1 MYGKYWRGGR
11 SYWFSLQSFYFFYE
25 TRFFYIL
32 FLGADL
38 SFDIELDD
46 IDLDQLDKETVSEF
60 ILQWSSSCSHRY
72 TYICMCIMGIGG
84 HVHILFDKKQHRNL
98 YDTRPRVAQCYR
110 NSELASQFIEW
121 KIRNFWIVHNVT
133 ETCKLLVNLLYYSG
147 GFT

>member
-11 SYWFSLQSFYFFYE
+11 SYWFSSQSFYFFYE

-72 TYICMCIMGIGG
+72 TYICMSIMGIGG
-84 HVHILFDKKQHRNL
+84 HVHILFDKK
-98 YDTRPRVAQCYR
+98 
-110 NSELASQFIEW
+110 
-121 KIRNFWIVHNVT
+121 
-133 ETCKLLVNLLYYSG
+133 
-147 GFT
+147 